1 MPKKRAVRQPM
12 LATNINIKGTSLVEK
27 VVFAKHLSLMVKSGV
42 VISEALKILYQGSSG
57 KFKATIGEI
66 YNSVKSGRTLSRSL
80 ERYPKIFSD
89 FFVGAVY
96 AGESSGSLGESLENV
111 SNQLRKEQELNEK
124 IKGALLYPIII
135 LIAAFAMSLFLA
147 FYILPKIIPLF
158 EGMKMNLP
166 WTTKIL
172 IAFSHL
178 VQAYGAWMLVGI
190 FLLIALLA
198 WLLRQNFA
206 KPFFH
211 KIWLGLPIVNNII
224 RQANLARFSRTLG
237 TLLSS
242 GLNIVEALDITAKTT
257 TNYYYRESLF
267 VVSKGVSKGNKLSVN
282 LAKYKDFFPDML
294 IRMVSIGEESGKL
307 QETLI
312 YLADFYEEEVDNSTK
327 NLSTVVEPILL
338 IAVGL
343 GVGFLALS
351 IITPIYSITGNVK

>member
-1 MPKKRAVRQPM
+1 M
-12 LATNINIKGTSLVEK
+12 LATNINLKGTSLVEK

-57 KFKATIGEI
+57 KFKETIGEI

-80 ERYPKIFSD
+80 GRYPKIFSD

-96 AGESSGSLGESLENV
+96 AGESSGTLGESLENV
-111 SNQLRKEQELNEK
+111 ANQLRKEQELDEK

-135 LIAAFAMSLFLA
+135 LVAAFAMSLFLA

-158 EGMKMNLP
+158 EGMKMQLP
-166 WTTKIL
+166 WTTRLL
-172 IAFSHL
+172 ITFSHL
-178 VQAYGAWMLVGI
+178 VEKYGSLMLAGI
-190 FLLIALLA
+190 ILLVIILA

-211 KIWLGLPIVNNII
+211 KIWLSLPIVNNIV

-237 TLLSS
+237 TLLTS
-242 GLNIVEALDITAKTT
+242 GLNIVEALDITGKST
-257 TNYYYRESLF
+257 TNYYYRQALF
-267 VVSKGVSKGNKLSVN
+267 TVGKGVSKGNKLSVN
-282 LAKYKDFFPDML
+282 LAKFKEYFPDML

-307 QETLI
+307 EETLV

-327 NLSTVVEPILL
+327 NLSVIVEPILL